1 MDFKDVLIWPMPSD
15 INSRKDVSLTRKFYF
30 KRQNKVLTT
39 VPIIAANMHNIGT
52 EKVARTLVKH
62 NMLTALV
69 KGNYHPW
76 DLDDRVFATYGLEH
90 IVGKPSLICLDVA
103 NGYMSSFV
111 NKVKETRKK
120 FPLAIIM
127 AGNIAT
133 YLGMEDLADAG
144 ADIIKVGIGSGSACT
159 TRIKTG
165 VGVPQLEALRNCV
178 PYKQISRVLICS
190 DGGHKTPGDVAKAFV
205 AGADFVM
212 LGGMFAGTVETGNE
226 FYGNASKKAQGE
238 IASYRA
244 AEGRSLKIE
253 KKEGL
258 DDVVLDLLGGLR
270 SACSYVGAHN
280 LEELKSKGTLIEIK

>member
-1 MDFKDVLIWPMPSD
+1 MDFKDVLIRPMPSTV
-15 INSRKDVSLTRKFYF
+15 NSRKDVSLVRKFIF
-30 KRQNKVLTT
+30 KERNRTLSV

-52 EKVARTLVKH
+52 EKVARTLIKH

-69 KGNYHPW
+69 KGSYHPW
-76 DLDDRVFATYGLEH
+76 DLDARVFATYGLEH
-90 IVGKPSLICLDVA
+90 IVGEPSLICLDVA

-133 YLGMEDLADAG
+133 YPGMKALADAG
-144 ADIIKVGIGSGSACT
+144 ADIVKVGIGSGSACT

-165 VGVPQLEALRNCV
+165 VGVPQLDALTDCV
-178 PYKQISRVLICS
+178 PYKQIMRVLLCS

-212 LGGMFAGTVETGNE
+212 LGGMFAGTNETGDE
-226 FYGNASKKAQGE
+226 FYGSASKRAQGR
-238 IASYRA
+238 IAPYRA
-244 AEGRSLKIE
+244 IEGRSLKVE
-253 KKEGL
+253 KKGGL

-280 LEELKSKGTLIEIK
+280 LEELRSKGTLIRI